1 MRRISIVL
9 AATLTAV
16 ALCLAGCASAPK
28 VPSWVL
34 STPPADSTTTY
45 FVGSASGADLGS
57 VSSDAVNNLI
67 AGIMQYMGVSVK
79 VSSSATAKA
88 SLDSYSADIRQTV
101 ETQSSN
107 RLSGFQ
113 VKEKSIQK
121 NKDTGNYTVHI
132 LAGYATKELE
142 KEKSRIAALFKEKAD
157 AVAKPE
163 AEGDSLAGGGR
174 YFDAVGKYIE
184 AMAAASGSDVENA
197 DIKVERNANKARSA
211 ASMLSI
217 LSLSGTQILAMAG
230 KAPSRVLE
238 IQTQPGASLVL
249 TYPRKL
255 ANGKIGSKTE
265 NLNADS
271 KGVAKFTLP
280 SPDFVGKAKIVIRPD
295 FSSALDLL
303 YKLDKKYDSA
313 RNALED
319 TLFSKFA
326 EIGYVVE
333 SAAKSLP
340 MVALLADL
348 DSSGNVA
355 AQQIMQSG
363 LLDALV
369 KAGFD
374 VRSLAL
380 DPRLVA
386 LGTDALLPA
395 ARKAASPDVVRLVYG
410 SGRVESVRKEGS
422 TFIAAA
428 SGSLK
433 VVNLATGAVLYS
445 ATKSWQA
452 IGSDETAARTAALRE
467 LGSNVFGIDLVSS
480 LE

>member
-1 MRRISIVL
+1 MRKTLYLMAAAIL
-9 AATLTAV
+9 AAL
-16 ALCLAGCASAPK
+16 LLAGCASAPK
-28 VPSWVL
+28 VPGWVL

-57 VSSDAVNNLI
+57 VTSDATSNLI

-88 SLDSYSADIRQTV
+88 SLDAYSADIRQTV
-101 ETQSSN
+101 ETQATN

-132 LAGYATKELE
+132 LAGYSTKELE
-142 KEKSRIAALFKEKAD
+142 KEKNRIAALFKEKAD

-163 AEGDSLAGGGR
+163 AEGDGFASEGR
-174 YFDAVGKYIE
+174 YFDAVGKYME

-211 ASMLSI
+211 ASMM
-217 LSLSGTQILAMAG
+217 SLLPLNGTQIQAVSG
-230 KAPSRVLE
+230 KASSRSLE
-238 IQTQPGASLVL
+238 FRTEPGAALVVS
-249 TYPRKL
+249 YPRKL
-255 ANGKIGSKTE
+255 ANGKIGSKNE
-265 NLNADS
+265 NLLADS
-271 KGVAKFTLP
+271 KGIARFTLP
-280 SPDFVGKAKIVIRPD
+280 APDFVGKSKIVVRLD
-295 FSSALDLL
+295 FSAPLGLLD
-303 YKLDKKYDSA
+303 KLDRKYDSA

-319 TLFSKFA
+319 IIFSKFL
-326 EIGYVVE
+326 EIAYSVE
-333 SAAKSLP
+333 SSAKSVPTAVL
-340 MVALLADL
+340 VADL
-348 DSSGNVA
+348 DSAGNA
-355 AQQIMQSG
+355 TGQQTMHSG
-363 LLDALV
+363 LMDALV

-374 VRSLAL
+374 VRSLPL
-380 DPRLVA
+380 DPRLA
-386 LGTDALLPA
+386 AAGTDVLVSA
-395 ARKAASPDVVRLVYG
+395 ARKAAAADVIRLVYG
-410 SGRVESVRKEGS
+410 SGRVDSVRKDGS
-422 TFIAAA
+422 TFIATA

-433 VVNLATGAVLYS
+433 VLNLSTGAVLYS

-467 LGSNVFGIDLVSS
+467 LGSSVFGMELVFG